1 MDKLAPIVLFVYNRP
16 EHTLKCL
23 ESLAE
28 NVLAKQSTLYIFC
41 DGPKEN
47 ASISDLKKISEVEE
61 VVKKKKWC
69 GEVFIHSQL
78 TNIGL
83 RNSVISGVTKIINDF
98 DKVIVIEDD
107 LLLSNYFLDYMNE
120 GLNKYKNNS
129 TVCQIAGF
137 SFPLD
142 ISELKEDAYF
152 LPLTTTWGWA
162 TWKHIWNE
170 VDFDGTD
177 YQNILPDKKSIK
189 AFNLD
194 NAYNYYSMLQKQML
208 SDKTISSWGIM
219 FWLHAF
225 KRNYIV
231 LFPKFSLITNIGFDG
246 SGMHKAN
253 ENNIKKDDFSL
264 DNKVVIY
271 PHGELPNEQLLTQLK
286 RKLSSEENSTKKKLL
301 RLYKRIFS

>member
-16 EHTLKCL
+16 EHTLRCL
-23 ESLAE
+23 ESLSE
-28 NVLAKQSTLYIFC
+28 NVLAKQSTLHIFC

-78 TNIGL
+78 ANLGL
-83 RNSVISGVTKIINDF
+83 RNSVISGVSKIINDYGN
-98 DKVIVIEDD
+98 VIVIEDD
-107 LLLSNYFLDYMNE
+107 LVLSNHFLSYMNN
-120 GLNKYKNNS
+120 GLNKYQSNS
-129 TVCQIAGF
+129 TVCQISGF

-142 ISELKEDAYF
+142 ITELKEDAYF

-170 VDFDGTD
+170 VNFDGTD
-177 YQNILPDKKSIK
+177 YQKILPDKKSIK
-189 AFNLD
+189 AFNLE

-225 KRNYIV
+225 KHNYVV
-231 LFPKFSLITNIGFDG
+231 LFPKYSLTTNTGFDG
-246 SGMHKAN
+246 TGMHKTN
-253 ENNIKKDDFSL
+253 DSSKKKDNFSLENNV
-264 DNKVVIY
+264 NIY
-271 PHGELPNEQLLTQLK
+271 PESDLPNEKMFTQLK
-286 RKLSSEENSTKKKLL
+286 IKISREENSIQKKVL
-301 RLYKRIFS
+301 RLYNRVFK